1 MTRSR
6 LCRKTLSGVD
16 RLHRRLDF
24 VAEIW
29 KQRRAQRG
37 NPVYDGPAEP
47 VPVDPEHF
55 DANGNILTIP
65 PADIGVPDPVRRPEA
80 VTLGRL
86 DCHP

>member
-1 MTRSR
+1 MDSLVSNASQENEVSHSKISKSDRM
-6 LCRKTLSGVD
+6 LSVD
-16 RLHRRLDF
+16 DF
-24 VAEIW
+24 SD
-29 KQRRAQRG
+29 
-37 NPVYDGPAEP
+37 PVG
-47 VPVDPEHF
+47 PEHF